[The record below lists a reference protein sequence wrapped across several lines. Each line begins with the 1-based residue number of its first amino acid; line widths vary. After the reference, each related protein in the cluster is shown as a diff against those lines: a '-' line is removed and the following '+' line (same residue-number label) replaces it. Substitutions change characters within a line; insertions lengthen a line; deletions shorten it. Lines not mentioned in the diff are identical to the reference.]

1 MANVV
6 GRYTIHGF
14 YKTAAKFDFFS
25 SSFAM
30 LIGTDITIITLPETN
45 IADEL
50 PLKMVCWKTED
61 QPFLFVFRLGDLL
74 VLGRVSTI
82 IQKKNP
88 TIPLYAIPRRPLSVP
103 DDWGI
108 PNHEL
113 LALLCPKKS
122 NHLLRMGMEPKIFTP
137 TALLGEDK
145 TQLDSY
151 FSDGLK
157 PPTRLVYQRVIHPF
171 RAALFFRLF

>member
-1 MANVV
+1 MVLFDYIWWICMANVV

-14 YKTAAKFDFFS
+14 YKTAAKFDLFS

-113 LALLCPKKS
+113 LALLCPKNPITFWGWEWNRKFS
-122 NHLLRMGMEPKIFTP
+122 PLRPYLEKINP
-137 TALLGEDK
+137 V
-145 TQLDSY
+145 
-151 FSDGLK
+151 GL
-157 PPTRLVYQRVIHPF
+157 I
-171 RAALFFRLF
+171 FFRWVETTN